1 MDQIVSDNILASS
14 FLFIWILTL
23 AWYQYRNTTFDAG
36 STVIA
41 FYIVYAVFSIVTIN
55 DFYFSEY
62 FLPLTL
68 FPYIYLYIMMMIALA
83 PAVHHHLYPPKTI
96 VSPNTRILK
105 LTGILIVCCAFIQ
118 IPDIITNFQSGIVKL
133 FLDSDAGKDAYD
145 SHMEDA
151 GDAGSA
157 ITNLPSV
164 IYNSLFDLSIFIFFF
179 FLTLKKKNKKLIM
192 ALGASIFIGTL
203 IPIMNGLRGGVII
216 SIQTIIC
223 GYMLFRRYLSKQIN
237 RIANI
242 VGIST
247 IILLSLPIIA
257 ISISRFS
264 QRNYGVMGAI
274 YWYVGQGS
282 LYFNNYG
289 LDAGGIRYG
298 DRTLNLVKRVIDP
311 ENTPKNYIE
320 RRYKYPSLE
329 IDDYYYTTFVGDFT
343 IDFGPITA
351 FILFVLFFSWLLI
364 EVRGHDNKIELHQ
377 MLLLYFSLCISIQG
391 GMSLFYYSDTSNLR
405 IITCFMLYTY
415 LRYHEALLKK
425 FPLLPNKRP

>member
-133 FLDSDAGKDAYD
+133 FLDSDAGKDAYE

-179 FLTLKKKNKKLIM
+179 FLTLKEKNKILILV
-192 ALGASIFIGTL
+192 LGLSIFIGTL

-242 VGIST
+242 VGISS

-320 RRYKYPSLE
+320 RRDKYPSLE